1 MNLLSSCSAPGSGIP
16 ETQQPLGTGDNGG
29 RPRMVDLFCGAGGAA
44 MGYHQAGFEVVGVDI
59 VPQPNYPFQF
69 VQADA
74 LAWLRD
80 CSRIKRS
87 LSWAA
92 IHASPP
98 CQHFTKYGNRIKD
111 IQDRYEDLLEPTRDL
126 LREIGLPYVI
136 ENVERAPMLSAVRLC
151 GSMFD
156 GKGTNDI
163 QRHRLFET
171 NWPLVAPGRCNHSIW
186 EPNRY
191 TGGRSIERGGA
202 HVLCRKTMEIG
213 KWGIP
218 LETQKWGMGVD
229 WDITVRELSEAIP
242 PAYTQYVGYQL
253 RAYLTTSVPLAEAA

>member
-1 MNLLSSCSAPGSGIP
+1 MKPRLL
-16 ETQQPLGTGDNGG
+16 
-29 RPRMVDLFCGAGGAA
+29 DLFCGAGGAA
-44 MGYHQAGFEVVGVDI
+44 MGYHRAGFDVVGVDI
-59 VPQPNYPFQF
+59 QPQPNYPFEFIQGDVLDIWRTNPEWF
-69 VQADA
+69 Y
-74 LAWLRD
+74 
-80 CSRIKRS
+80 
-87 LSWAA
+87 LSGLDA

-111 IQDRYEDLLEPTRDL
+111 IQERYEDLLEPTRDL

-136 ENVERAPMLSAVRLC
+136 ENVERAPMLNAVRLC

-171 NWPLVAPGRCNHSIW
+171 NWSLVAPGKCNHSIW
-186 EPNRY
+186 QPNRY

-253 RAYLTTSVPLAEAA
+253 QAHLTTSVPLAVAA